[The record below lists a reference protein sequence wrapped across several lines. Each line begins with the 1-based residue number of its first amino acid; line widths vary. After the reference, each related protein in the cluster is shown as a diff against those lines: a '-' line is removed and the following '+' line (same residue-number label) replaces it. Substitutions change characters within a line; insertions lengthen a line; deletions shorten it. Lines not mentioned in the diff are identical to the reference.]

1 MSSILNPM
9 SNSCVNYEKCGDV
22 IVSPKNN
29 VIKMYCNFCSD
40 LFENLVEFLHH
51 LQWMHNDVLGF
62 DKPYNVYNIEQLLP
76 QTDAAED
83 LESQAESS
91 SSSDSG
97 IPSNT
102 SYELEPETKS
112 SQARNKNI
120 LDALAAYDVDYKKGK
135 ESVMQWQANDTGTK
149 DGDVVAEV
157 VAMLLKDD
165 QSVEATQTQLEDNTD
180 DGLELQKLQQAAGL
194 QSIEVRNEQ
203 SQSANYL
210 NDKPQIKDTTPLKPT
225 NQKAATNLKRFRH
238 RWEMAAKMKTEKPQS
253 ICNLKSYAI
262 ARSARKRVQQQ
273 QMSNIKKRI
282 LRSLENEP
290 RKPID
295 RVCLDNICAEMKMLL
310 PNGKI
315 LPTAKNSIMQ
325 EMHTASNMKTE
336 TNQFSKVKSIAEQNN
351 TKENQ
356 SKELKYS
363 IAVKAIP
370 AANILFK
377 PENEVVIMRPS
388 SSMYLS
394 AAQPKPITE
403 IEKKKINM
411 ITDCNMVSTSQKIPL
426 PSIRQPKKTDF
437 SQGEANPSH
446 IMVKNVIDTKNSIEK
461 HCPKSPII
469 INKVEILPTIR
480 VNLINTQTEMKVET
494 SQSKDNEKRVRRSSC
509 TIVNSL
515 PMLTKKPTRRPSFHQ
530 VAFKREPLKPETEP
544 CPKQSKKRKGA
555 IINNNS
561 NASLDAVD
569 TKRTKTEQNSLN
581 FDLSDSVMAFLQSDL
596 ETTQLDADSL
606 WELAETSEKRNRDSF
621 EKILNQ
627 VKGEQKTD
635 LNAAP
640 TNLAIESET
649 KAVPNNILRADFSL
663 LQVVGLPIIKDSQY
677 EDRKP
682 IETSD
687 LLRTRA
693 VKFSKM
699 LRSYNSVWN
708 PKSCRS
714 QFTEKSRSELSML
727 TADANREFGSNLSE
741 SELKRILNLIHA
753 WHAQQID
760 LKFFKKVTL
769 PSTIDHYLQL
779 FGYLPKMNHYLYYCE
794 WCEESSCSKL
804 RYERHRQTHLCDFTC
819 PHCNRIF
826 KKKGFMVN
834 HARLVHNKE
843 M

>member
-411 ITDCNMVSTSQKIPL
+411 ITDCNM
-426 PSIRQPKKTDF
+426 
-437 SQGEANPSH
+437 
-446 IMVKNVIDTKNSIEK
+446 
-461 HCPKSPII
+461 
-469 INKVEILPTIR
+469 
-480 VNLINTQTEMKVET
+480 
-494 SQSKDNEKRVRRSSC
+494 
-509 TIVNSL
+509 
-515 PMLTKKPTRRPSFHQ
+515 
-530 VAFKREPLKPETEP
+530 
-544 CPKQSKKRKGA
+544 
-555 IINNNS
+555 
-561 NASLDAVD
+561 
-569 TKRTKTEQNSLN
+569 
-581 FDLSDSVMAFLQSDL
+581 SDL